1 MIECLKLLAD
11 HSLSD
16 GIQMMS
22 TRLLVKTWAAVVCG
36 IWLVAGIFGAS
47 LVIDLPVQVYAD
59 GADKTESD
67 ARKAA
72 RDENLRL
79 MQRRAQGT
87 TVKVKDSD
95 RAEVELIPKPL
106 FHYTDE
112 PRRIQDATLW
122 GWTHGG
128 RLIAV
133 CKIEKYDHS
142 PERTWLYCFG
152 SLSSKLLDVNWL
164 DGNSWASTKPGVEFQ
179 TVEATAQPAKDV
191 AGRLRQMK
199 ELANR
204 FEARI
209 LVDNVNNNTQQMRLL
224 PRPIHRYEKP
234 VGKVLDGAAF
244 GLTTNGTNPDVIL
257 LIELQESENGSPK
270 WMYGLA
276 GMTAGGVTVNLDDRE
291 VWSKPFVGQAGRYD
305 TWLWFFGLPELTN

>member
-1 MIECLKLLAD
+1 MC
-11 HSLSD
+11 
-16 GIQMMS
+16 
-22 TRLLVKTWAAVVCG
+22 TRLPLKNWGAFVFG
-36 IWLVAGIFGAS
+36 IWLAAAIFCSSWLNHRTGQ
-47 LVIDLPVQVYAD
+47 LCAD
-59 GADKTESD
+59 DSDKTESD
-67 ARKAA
+67 ARKVA
-72 RDENLRL
+72 REQNLKL
-79 MQRRAQGT
+79 MQQRAQGT

-95 RAEVELIPKPL
+95 RAEVELIAKPL

-122 GWTHGG
+122 GWMHGG
-128 RLIAV
+128 RLVAV

-152 SLSSKLLDVNWL
+152 SLSSKLLVVNWL
-164 DGNSWASTKPGVEFQ
+164 DGMPWTSTKPGVEFRS
-179 TVEATAQPAKDV
+179 VETTAQPAKDS

-199 ELANR
+199 EVANR
-204 FEARI
+204 FDARI

-224 PRPIHRYEKP
+224 PRPLHRYEKP
-234 VGKVLDGAAF
+234 AGKVLDGAAF

-257 LIELQESENGSPK
+257 LIELQESDNGSPK

-291 VWSKPFVGQAGRYD
+291 VWSKPFVGNAGRYD
-305 TWLWFFGLPELTN
+305 TWLWFFGKSELAN